1 MPPVA
6 QPRRRRTCAPSP
18 SPAAPE
24 PHHRCRARAGGS
36 PAYRR
41 PRATA
46 AQKLLPRRL
55 KASPS
60 PDLPTGPPHLLV
72 AGLPQASP
80 PLPCNVGEAPGLR
93 LPYFLAPLSSL
104 SPRPPRP
111 RWGPATPAVTAPRR
125 APLLLAAATA
135 SAVALLDLVPSPP
148 LVGAAAPCQPGSRA
162 VPFTAPDPHTTTPP
176 LRSPASRRAPA
187 PSLADH
193 NARSVAHPGSPV
205 NPLAHTRYGPLAYD
219 MWGRALER

>member
-46 AQKLLPRRL
+46 AQRLLPRRL

-72 AGLPQASP
+72 DGLPQASL

-104 SPRPPRP
+104 SSRPPRP

-148 LVGAAAPCQPGSRA
+148 LVRAASRV
-162 VPFTAPDPHTTTPP
+162 VPFTAPGPRTIASP
-176 LRSPASRRAPA
+176 LRPQASRRAPV
-187 PSLADH
+187 PFSC
-193 NARSVAHPGSPV
+193 
-205 NPLAHTRYGPLAYD
+205 
-219 MWGRALER
+219 